1 MENVSN
7 EARRSATFALNK
19 EKLSKAGINVSWRE
33 EGHGQPIFFIHG
45 IGTGSGYWEDQFSIL
60 SSEYHTVA
68 WDMPGYGASDN
79 ISAPPFDVDSYTNVA
94 IELISYLGIWNCHLV
109 GQSLGALIAARLAA
123 QFPRVALSVTLS
135 HPLVGLGRMPKSERE
150 IVAAARIR
158 LFEELGPLRFA
169 HEKGPAILAPNV
181 NHLLRQKVIE
191 LMSSVRAPGLRN
203 AVHMM
208 SEADIF
214 DDLSVIK
221 VPTMVICGDCDPVA
235 PLKVCRSISD
245 LSDNIE
251 LEVLK
256 DVGHYGAV
264 EKPERYS
271 DLLKYFFDKL
281 SAQFMEI

>member
-7 EARRSATFALNK
+7 EARRPVTFALSQKKFLNA
-19 EKLSKAGINVSWRE
+19 SINVSWRE

-45 IGTGSGYWEDQFSIL
+45 IGTGSEYWEEQFSIL
-60 SSEYHTVA
+60 SSEYHTIA

-79 ISAPPFDVDSYTNVA
+79 IPAPPFDVDSYTKVA
-94 IELISYLGIWNCHLV
+94 LELISCLGIRNCHLV

-123 QFPRVALSVTLS
+123 QFPRVALSLTLS
-135 HPLVGLGRMPKSERE
+135 HPLVGLGMMPKSERE
-150 IVAAARIR
+150 VVAAARIR

-235 PLKVCRSISD
+235 PLRVCRSISAA
-245 LSDNIE
+245 SDTFM
-251 LEVLK
+251 LEVLS

-264 EKPERYS
+264 EQPKIYA
-271 DLLKYFFDKL
+271 DLLKRFFRKS
-281 SAQFMEI
+281 SA

>member
-7 EARRSATFALNK
+7 EARRPVTFALSQKKFLNA
-19 EKLSKAGINVSWRE
+19 SINVSWRE

-45 IGTGSGYWEDQFSIL
+45 IGTGSEYWEEQFSIL
-60 SSEYHTVA
+60 SSEYHTIA

-79 ISAPPFDVDSYTNVA
+79 IPAPPFDVDSYTKVA
-94 IELISYLGIWNCHLV
+94 LELISCLGIRNCHLV

-123 QFPRVALSVTLS
+123 QFPRVALSLTLS
-135 HPLVGLGRMPKSERE
+135 HPLVGLGMMPKSERE
-150 IVAAARIR
+150 VVAAARIR

-181 NHLLRQKVIE
+181 THLLRQKVIE

-208 SEADIF
+208 SGADIF
-214 DDLSVIK
+214 DDLSFIK

-235 PLKVCRSISD
+235 PLKVCRSISAA
-245 LSDNIE
+245 SDTFK
-251 LEVLK
+251 LEVLE

-264 EKPERYS
+264 EQPKIYAN
-271 DLLKYFFDKL
+271 LLKRFFRKS
-281 SAQFMEI
+281 SA

>member
-7 EARRSATFALNK
+7 EARRPVTFALSQKKFLNA
-19 EKLSKAGINVSWRE
+19 SINVSWRE

-45 IGTGSGYWEDQFSIL
+45 IGTGSEYWEEQFSIL
-60 SSEYHTVA
+60 SSEYHNIA

-79 ISAPPFDVDSYTNVA
+79 IPAPPFDVDSYTKVA
-94 IELISYLGIWNCHLV
+94 LELISCLGIRNCHLV

-123 QFPRVALSVTLS
+123 QFPRVALSLTLS
-135 HPLVGLGRMPKSERE
+135 HPLVGLGMMPKSERE
-150 IVAAARIR
+150 VVAAARIR

-208 SEADIF
+208 SGADIF
-214 DDLSVIK
+214 DDLSFIK

-235 PLKVCRSISD
+235 PLKVCRSISAA
-245 LSDNIE
+245 SDTFK
-251 LEVLK
+251 LEVLE

-264 EKPERYS
+264 EQPKSYAE
-271 DLLKYFFDKL
+271 LLKRFFRKS
-281 SAQFMEI
+281 SA

>member
-1 MENVSN
+1 MEDVSN
-7 EARRSATFALNK
+7 EARRPATFALSQKKIPN
-19 EKLSKAGINVSWRE
+19 AGINVSWRE

-45 IGTGSGYWEDQFSIL
+45 IGTGSEYWADQISIL
-60 SSEYHTVA
+60 SSEYHTIA
-68 WDMPGYGASDN
+68 WDMPGYGTSEN
-79 ISAPPFDVDSYTNVA
+79 VPAPPFDVDSYTNVA
-94 IELISYLGIWNCHLV
+94 IEFISCLGIRNCHLV
-109 GQSLGALIAARLAA
+109 GQSLGALIAARIAA
-123 QFPRVALSVTLS
+123 QFPTVALSLTLS

-150 IVAAARIR
+150 AVAAARIR
-158 LFEELGPLRFA
+158 LFEELGPIRFA

-191 LMSSVRAPGLRN
+191 LMSIVRAPGLRN

-235 PLKVCRSISD
+235 PLRVCRSISAA
-245 LSDNIE
+245 SDTFM
-251 LEVLK
+251 LEVLS

-264 EKPERYS
+264 EQPKIYAN
-271 DLLKYFFDKL
+271 LLKRFFRKS
-281 SAQFMEI
+281 SA

>member
-7 EARRSATFALNK
+7 EARRPVTFALSQKKFLNA
-19 EKLSKAGINVSWRE
+19 SINVSWRE

-45 IGTGSGYWEDQFSIL
+45 IGTGSEYWEEQFSIL
-60 SSEYHTVA
+60 SSEYHTIA

-79 ISAPPFDVDSYTNVA
+79 IPAPPFDVDSYTKVA
-94 IELISYLGIWNCHLV
+94 LELISCLGIRNCHLV

-123 QFPRVALSVTLS
+123 QFPRVALSLTLS
-135 HPLVGLGRMPKSERE
+135 HPLVGLGMMPKSERE
-150 IVAAARIR
+150 VVAAARIR

-208 SEADIF
+208 SGADIF
-214 DDLSVIK
+214 DDLSFIK

-235 PLKVCRSISD
+235 PLKVCRSISAA
-245 LSDNIE
+245 SDTFK
-251 LEVLK
+251 LEVLE

-264 EKPERYS
+264 EQPKSYAE
-271 DLLKYFFDKL
+271 LLKRFFRKS
-281 SAQFMEI
+281 SA

>member
-7 EARRSATFALNK
+7 EARRPVTFALSQKKFLNA
-19 EKLSKAGINVSWRE
+19 SINVSWRE

-45 IGTGSGYWEDQFSIL
+45 IGTGSEYWEEQFSIL
-60 SSEYHTVA
+60 SSEYHTIA

-79 ISAPPFDVDSYTNVA
+79 IPAPPFDVDSYTKVA
-94 IELISYLGIWNCHLV
+94 LELISCLGIRNCHLV

-123 QFPRVALSVTLS
+123 QFPRVALSLTLS
-135 HPLVGLGRMPKSERE
+135 HPLVGLGMMPKSERE
-150 IVAAARIR
+150 VVAAARIR

-208 SEADIF
+208 SGADIF
-214 DDLSVIK
+214 DDLSFIK

-235 PLKVCRSISD
+235 PLKVCRSISAA
-245 LSDNIE
+245 SDTFK
-251 LEVLK
+251 LEVLE

-264 EKPERYS
+264 EQPKSYAE
-271 DLLKYFFDKL
+271 LLKRFFRK
-281 SAQFMEI
+281 SSG